1 MSLTRRLLSA
11 LLLTLLCSQALAALE
26 ASIDRT
32 RLVEGETLELTL
44 ESSSANRFSRL
55 DLDAL
60 EEHFLIQGTRQLSLV
75 TQLDGRSQP
84 VTRWVITL
92 IPKRTG
98 FVVIPPIRL
107 NDQQSEPISLHVISL
122 DEAAN
127 DNSIQLAPVFIDSE
141 VDNPSPYVQAQTLLT
156 LRIYHSVPLFDD
168 ANLTELVINDAKVE
182 RLGPP
187 RNYERVIN
195 GVRHGVREE
204 RYAIFAQVSG
214 NLEIPSQLFSATTMP
229 QRDQSS
235 AIARNGRLVQLRSPS
250 INLDVQPIPAAYPS
264 NAPWIPA
271 RQLRVEQNWQPDPT
285 LDLLTGESL
294 TRSMRIQ
301 AEGLPAA
308 LLPDLAVINNNRI
321 KGVRQ
326 YADQPKLDNI
336 IHEDGLRSLRQDS
349 AALLVQEAGRFE
361 LPAQNLFWWNTV
373 EDSLQ
378 VIELPAVTL
387 TVINSDSFVSSQAP
401 LQPGTDPDLVDTTL
415 LWPWQLA
422 SALLSLALLASLYGL
437 YRTRQNLLRLLKPD
451 QDEEIFD
458 TSVVQ
463 GNPLGDL
470 QSACRSNQP
479 AEARKALELWARQ
492 QDPEGLIGLAQR
504 HIEIADALEGLNTC
518 LFGQNEYPWRG
529 KPLWRA
535 VRMVIQSQ
543 KQVATS
549 DSPVNEGLYPE
560 V

>member
-11 LLLTLLCSQALAALE
+11 LLLTMLCSQALAALE

-84 VTRWVITL
+84 ITRWVITL
-92 IPKRTG
+92 MPKRTG

-141 VDNPSPYVQAQTLLT
+141 VDNPSPYVQAQTVLT
-156 LRIYHSVPLFDD
+156 LRVYHSVPLFDD

-229 QRDQSS
+229 QRDQNS

-271 RQLRVEQNWQPDPT
+271 RQLSVEQNWQPDPT

-401 LQPGTDPDLVDTTL
+401 IQSGAEPDLIDTRL

-422 SALLSLALLASLYGL
+422 SVLLSLALLASLYGL
-437 YRTRQNLLRLLKPD
+437 YRTRQKLLRLLKPD

-492 QDPEGLIGLAQR
+492 HDPDGLIGLAQR
-504 HIEIADALEGLNTC
+504 HREIAESLEGLTTC

-543 KQVATS
+543 KQAVAS